1 MGKKELRFLEKRSP
15 LFFMLCG
22 LLILINGC
30 QTVKGAVGGATEGAK
45 RDWRDAKEADQRLR
59 EVLW

>member
-1 MGKKELRFLEKRSP
+1 MGEKKLKKHS
-15 LFFMLCG
+15 LFFFVPCCLII
-22 LLILINGC
+22 LLNGC
-30 QTVKGAVGGATEGAK
+30 QTVKGTVEGATEGAK